1 MNNKTA
7 YQLLIYIAEN
17 LNISSGFLSPQQ
29 EATVEVIGL
38 LNEIARLRGITL
50 NENGEEFNQIM
61 ETRARV
67 VETS

>member
-1 MNNKTA
+1 MNNKIA

-61 ETRARV
+61 ETGAGV